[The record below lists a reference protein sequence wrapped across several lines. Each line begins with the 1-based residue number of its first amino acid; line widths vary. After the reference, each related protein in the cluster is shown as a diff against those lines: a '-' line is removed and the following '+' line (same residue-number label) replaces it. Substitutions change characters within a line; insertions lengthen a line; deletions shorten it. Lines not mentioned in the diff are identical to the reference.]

1 MGLTIIAR
9 FHAQTGREAAV
20 EVAIREVIPQTR
32 AEATCLFANGH
43 RSIRDPRLFHIL
55 TRWTD
60 EAAFEVHATL
70 PHTVKFIDTVEK
82 LIDHPLDIVR
92 AEVIA

>member
-1 MGLTIIAR
+1 MELAIIAR
-9 FHAQTGREAAV
+9 FHAQAGK
-20 EVAIREVIPQTR
+20 
-32 AEATCLFANGH
+32 
-43 RSIRDPRLFHIL
+43 
-55 TRWTD
+55 

-70 PHTVKFIDTVEK
+70 KHTVKFIDTVEK